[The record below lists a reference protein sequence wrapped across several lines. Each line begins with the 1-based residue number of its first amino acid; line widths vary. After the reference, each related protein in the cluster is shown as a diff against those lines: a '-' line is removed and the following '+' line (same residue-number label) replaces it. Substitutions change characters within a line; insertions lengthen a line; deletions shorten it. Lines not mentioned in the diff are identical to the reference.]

1 MQQRADTLVPTV
13 PSTSGSCKLSGIPSV
28 AKRKRGQSDS
38 DDDADDSD
46 DEEEESWEKRNK
58 SDEVVPSQARREE
71 AMDAGRDG
79 DEGKTA
85 ERKEDT
91 GNVGDGEER
100 GCSDGDELVG
110 QEQEHFFATEH
121 IGWGDTEQSYD
132 SGKHLNSGV
141 VA

>member
-1 MQQRADTLVPTV
+1 MY
-13 PSTSGSCKLSGIPSV
+13 
-28 AKRKRGQSDS
+28 KRQ
-38 DDDADDSD
+38 AD
-46 DEEEESWEKRNK
+46 DEEEESWEKQNK

-71 AMDAGRDG
+71 AMDAGGDG

-91 GNVGDGEER
+91 GNIGDKEER
-100 GCSDGDELVG
+100 GRSDGDGLVG
-110 QEQEHFFATEH
+110 QEHFFATEH
-121 IGWGDTEQSYD
+121 IGLGDTEQSYD